1 MKCFIAA
8 PGMNP
13 LAKAQ
18 LRSSSVL
25 MIPPSSLETAQQ
37 PLPSLATGEAEQL
50 LGALNLQIYI
60 KILVS
65 HTLGLW
71 QAPCKVRDIS
81 APLKHQRSV
90 RAQSSTSCEDKSP
103 TVAKL
108 PPPLPLSSYKCSGSN
123 QLPDL
128 QGNDFFHRSVGRFP
142 YWNKFGCLWH
152 TGDQTSL
159 PYSAKHCRHG
169 GCGRSYASPLT
180 PTSPGLHSLIPRLSS
195 EYLHELSAK

>member
-50 LGALNLQIYI
+50 LGALKLQIYI

-65 HTLGLW
+65 HTLGL
-71 QAPCKVRDIS
+71 
-81 APLKHQRSV
+81 
-90 RAQSSTSCEDKSP
+90 
-103 TVAKL
+103 
-108 PPPLPLSSYKCSGSN
+108 
-123 QLPDL
+123 
-128 QGNDFFHRSVGRFP
+128 
-142 YWNKFGCLWH
+142 
-152 TGDQTSL
+152 
-159 PYSAKHCRHG
+159 
-169 GCGRSYASPLT
+169 
-180 PTSPGLHSLIPRLSS
+180 
-195 EYLHELSAK
+195 